1 MKTKL
6 LTLLIF
12 LLTFA
17 SCSKNEDQN
26 ALLYQTWEAKDFMSI
41 ESAAY
46 PKNENTKVLL
56 TFTKSGIYNL
66 KLDINSCGGSFST
79 SGESVI
85 TMESPACTE
94 ACCDSKFSEK
104 LAGMLHRV
112 ESFEI
117 KGNSLSLHVPE
128 WGFIQLEK

>member
-6 LTLLIF
+6 LSLLILVLMF
-12 LLTFA
+12 N
-17 SCSKNEDQN
+17 SCNKNEDQN
-26 ALLYQTWEAKDFMSI
+26 DTLYQTWEAKDFMSL
-41 ESAAY
+41 ESVAY
-46 PKNENTKVLL
+46 PKNENSRILL
-56 TFTKSGIYNL
+56 TFNRSGSYNL
-66 KLDINSCGGSFST
+66 KLDINSCGGKFST
-79 SGESVI
+79 SGKNRI

-104 LAGMLHRV
+104 LAGMLYRV

-117 KGNSLSLHVPE
+117 KGNSLSLFVPE